1 MSKSRKRNNII
12 IIGLILVYVLA
23 YALFIFKDFIK
34 YIKIINCVF
43 ISLVAVASYFM
54 YGFQQCSINKI
65 RKKIII
71 EVAVAV
77 LLYFIIIYTLGIFTG
92 YLKNIYSLRFIS
104 IIKNGLPP
112 LISVIAIELFR
123 YIFVSSNRDSKK
135 TIVLATIVITLFDMA
150 MNYYKI
156 DHTLVALFIY
166 FTVKA
171 LPIIFKNIV
180 LSYLT
185 YQVGY
190 HSCLIYV
197 IPLCIYKYTVPAFP
211 NLGNYLTCVINIT
224 LPSLIYI
231 YSARMISDNLNG
243 KENYLRI
250 IKVILFDIPLI
261 LFFTISIGLISGY
274 FRYHLIGVDTS
285 AISPK
290 INRGDAVMIF
300 KDLKYDEYN
309 ENDIIAYK
317 QDDKIIINR
326 ISKKEEDE
334 NGYIKLYI
342 TTEINE
348 GEDDTYQVLSE
359 EQIIGRYNNFK
370 IAKIAF
376 PTIWF
381 KEHIKGD
388 VNETQ

>member
-1 MSKSRKRNNII
+1 MSESRKRNNII
-12 IIGLILVYVLA
+12 IISLILVYILI
-23 YALFIFKDFIK
+23 YALFIFTNFTK
-34 YIKIINCVF
+34 YIKVINCLF
-43 ISLVAVASYFM
+43 ISLVTAMSYFM

-71 EVAVAV
+71 EVGIAI
-77 LLYFIIIYTLGIFTG
+77 LLYFIITYTLGIFTG
-92 YLKNIYSLRFIS
+92 YYKNIYSLKIIS
-104 IIKNGLPP
+104 IIKNGLLP
-112 LISVIAIELFR
+112 LITVIALEIFR
-123 YIFVSSNRDSKK
+123 YIFVSSNRDSKS
-135 TIVLATIVITLFDMA
+135 TIVWATLAIILFDVA
-150 MNYYKI
+150 TSYYKI

-166 FTVKA
+166 FTVKV
-171 LPIIFKNIV
+171 LPKIFKNVV

-197 IPLCIYKYTVPAFP
+197 IPLCIYKYILPAFP
-211 NLGNYLTCVINIT
+211 NLGNYLTCVIDIT

-231 YSARMISDNLNG
+231 YSARMINDNLSER
-243 KENYLRI
+243 KNYLRI
-250 IKVILFDIPLI
+250 IKVIFLDIPLI
-261 LFFTISIGLISGY
+261 LLFTISIGLISGY
-274 FRYHLIGVDTS
+274 FKYHLIGVDTS

-290 INRGDAVMIF
+290 INRGDAVMIY
-300 KDLKYDEYN
+300 KDINYEDYN
-309 ENDIIAYK
+309 ENDIIAYT

-326 ISKKEEDE
+326 ISKKEETE
-334 NGYIKLYI
+334 NGYVRLYI

-348 GEDDTYQVLSE
+348 DEDDTYQVLFE
-359 EQIIGRYNNFK
+359 EEIIGKYNNFK
-370 IAKIAF
+370 IPKIAF